1 MTASR
6 AAFMTLGQLAFYDK
20 FKILLINSGG
30 FEDKP
35 LTHMIASSSAVSN
48 SLKNIHFI
56 HFQVIFI
63 LVNINWCM
71 FVIVNIKYFLNLD
84 QKTGIVHSCNRKLQ
98 SCKIVDQSVINNF
111 WFDEGQQVAEVH
123 INLCLITDC
132 SDYNCICLSNLLYLL
147 LSFCYYV
154 VVNYFFIKKLSNYYS
169 VISIKSLWVRIQTK

>member
-56 HFQVIFI
+56 HFQEIFV

-84 QKTGIVHSCNRKLQ
+84 QKTGIVQSCNRKLQ
-98 SCKIVDQSVINNF
+98 SWKIVDQSVINNF
-111 WFDEGQQVAEVH
+111 WFDEGLQVAEVH

-132 SDYNCICLSNLLYLL
+132 SDYNCLSIKFVVFIIIVLL
-147 LSFCYYV
+147 LCS
-154 VVNYFFIKKLSNYYS
+154 S
-169 VISIKSLWVRIQTK
+169 